1 MKTKMR
7 AVFRN
12 LYPAGLT
19 PVDYIVSTILYMG
32 LVSFFAGAL
41 V

>member
-1 MKTKMR
+1 MGAKLR
-7 AVFRN
+7 SIGRH

-19 PVDYIVSTILYMG
+19 PVDYIVSTVLYMG